1 MIDELSFASR
11 FLRDFKATKCGRLD
25 VKVAHF
31 TGALTDATEEL
42 QEFPL
47 AAADFRRKFAEKDLK
62 APGSRTK
69 AMDAFR
75 LRFRGKLDYVP
86 FKLLKNRMT
95 VLCSDRHKEERIGRK
110 YRLVGEKAIG
120 KASAF

>member
-1 MIDELSFASR
+1 
-11 FLRDFKATKCGRLD
+11 
-25 VKVAHF
+25 
-31 TGALTDATEEL
+31 
-42 QEFPL
+42 
-47 AAADFRRKFAEKDLK
+47 
-62 APGSRTK
+62 
-69 AMDAFR
+69 MDAFR